1 MSNKTS
7 ARTYCTQFESLLDGV
22 VHMSDSDVMYAF
34 IKGLQPRLKVWVLHD
49 RPELLQAAIEIVV
62 RMSGSDKSHT
72 SASANKHH
80 LAHQWT
86 WTGS

>member
-1 MSNKTS
+1 MTHNT
-7 ARTYCTQFESLLDGV
+7 V
-22 VHMSDSDVMYAF
+22 VVQAISMSDSDVMYAF
-34 IKGLQPRLKVWVLHD
+34 TKGLQPRLKEWVLHN
-49 RPELLQAAIEIVV
+49 RPETLKAAIEIVV